1 MVGLEADS
9 LHAAVGVGEGGI
21 EAFTE
26 YVVNGFVFAVVKPS
40 KLAGVVPFTGGLEEV
55 YAALVGFVGVVHASR

>member
-40 KLAGVVPFTGGLEEV
+40 KLAGVIPFARGFKEV
-55 YAALVGFVGVVHASR
+55 HAALIGLV